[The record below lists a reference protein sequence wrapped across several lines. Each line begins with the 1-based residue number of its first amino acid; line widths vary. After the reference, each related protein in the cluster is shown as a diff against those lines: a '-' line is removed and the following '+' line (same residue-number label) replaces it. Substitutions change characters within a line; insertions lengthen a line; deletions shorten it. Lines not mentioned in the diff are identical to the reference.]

1 MRKRFLNRGED
12 INVITGNLGMHP
24 YQLPLVVWR
33 MLRFYKLC
41 RTPQE
46 EQRHRFRNHESVPL
60 PEDHF
65 AQNLDWMLRSC
76 LVSHPETEELRLGY
90 VRRLGLGMDVAI
102 FGLELRVSDR
112 FLSYDISHGSTV
124 CGDPEPSESLPFTC
138 DHLVLELWDKI
149 ISLLPTESRIDLK
162 EQYRTKSLI
171 AKRASQIPRLVRCV
185 QTRRRGEL
193 SVFWESNEPVRQSE
207 QPVVVVLHERGCHW
221 LKTPLIHK
229 GDGEEGK

>member
-1 MRKRFLNRGED
+1 
-12 INVITGNLGMHP
+12 
-24 YQLPLVVWR
+24 
-33 MLRFYKLC
+33 
-41 RTPQE
+41 
-46 EQRHRFRNHESVPL
+46 
-60 PEDHF
+60 
-65 AQNLDWMLRSC
+65 MLRSC

-149 ISLLPTESRIDLK
+149 LSLLPTESRIDPK

-171 AKRASQIPRLVRCV
+171 AKSRQDAV
-185 QTRRRGEL
+185 
-193 SVFWESNEPVRQSE
+193 ESCPSFGSPTNRYVKANNQS
-207 QPVVVVLHERGCHW
+207 
-221 LKTPLIHK
+221 
-229 GDGEEGK
+229 